1 MVKAIRPNVNID
13 GINRLISS
21 DKAIII
27 SKICETGNKIGPTII
42 GFLKPDKNLMKSYFI
57 IHLFIIKVIHNSS
70 IINNLY

>member
-42 GFLKPDKNLMKSYFI
+42 GFLKPDKNLEKIYISVHFFI
-57 IHLFIIKVIHNSS
+57 MFNNTNSS